1 MSDQVLSNKEY
12 NQFRESEFGKTLIS
26 QSEAD
31 AASFLFDLQSGEKN
45 SVVAEKLTPKE
56 IYTAVSLASSLSFE
70 INGVNYYLEPYYSE
84 MSEQV
89 ALEVLQDSQTSIE
102 NCVLSSHFKTHNAA
116 EKKLRFLMCVEKGI
130 SKLVDLY
137 KESTDDNEDIN
148 PEWFDHVELPC
159 TGNELRNYLEKEYF
173 MRADASVFSETL
185 VKAPS
190 YCLQTAA
197 DNAGLDAY
205 RDYLEDCL
213 EDKVFSILDKE
224 TSTPLIKSIVKTL
237 IYRNNKT

>member
-89 ALEVLQDSQTSIE
+89 ALEVLQDTQTSLE
-102 NCVLSSHFKTHNAA
+102 NSLLSSHFK
-116 EKKLRFLMCVEKGI
+116 VG
-130 SKLVDLY
+130 
-137 KESTDDNEDIN
+137 
-148 PEWFDHVELPC
+148 
-159 TGNELRNYLEKEYF
+159 
-173 MRADASVFSETL
+173 
-185 VKAPS
+185 
-190 YCLQTAA
+190 
-197 DNAGLDAY
+197 
-205 RDYLEDCL
+205 
-213 EDKVFSILDKE
+213 
-224 TSTPLIKSIVKTL
+224 
-237 IYRNNKT
+237 